1 MAVTK
6 THPIKSTLKAAIDY
20 IGNPEKADGKLLVSS
35 YDERRSDKGFLLQDD
50 PTRGSYRAAVLHLP
64 IRLREKRRTGLLMVM
79 DTLRAAVRHLAAPP
93 LDHTGRRLPGWWDC
107 PVCPVCIELYYR
119 RCDWRFRPGLAANRG
134 GVVCAADGV
143 PAARWL
149 IFLRHGNMENSRSCR
164 WKSHSQPSGK
174 RQVFFHRSA
183 NSFPQP
189 RNPGSLRTFP
199 QCLLRRLFI
208 LAFLYSVVIS

>member
-79 DTLRAAVRHLAAPP
+79 DTLRAAVWHLATAP
-93 LDHTGRRLPGWWDC
+93 LDYTGQRLSGRRDR
-107 PVCPVCIELYYR
+107 PVRAELHSGRNHR
-119 RCDWRFRPGLAANRG
+119 RFCSGLAADRG

-143 PAARWL
+143 PAARWM
-149 IFLRHGNMENSRSCR
+149 IFLRHGNMENCRSCR
-164 WKSHSQPSGK
+164 WKSHSQPDGK
-174 RQVFFHRSA
+174 RQAFSHRPA
-183 NSFPQP
+183 NSFPTALQSRQFTHIP
-189 RNPGSLRTFP
+189 TTPTAATIHPCVL
-199 QCLLRRLFI
+199 I
-208 LAFLYSVVIS
+208 